1 MIIIKKPESVINGEV
16 CRYPA
21 GFNPCYFQVAKQ
33 DFQIASAESYT
44 YGENDIV
51 QLNLPEPVPVGDDFQ
66 MWANEIYVRV
76 GSGYNVLI
84 EGIYDNFPLLDGSNE
99 NVIAL
104 RLTNLAWS
112 EIYSGI
118 NDGYANMRQ
127 REKTEVVVTGAV
139 LVGSV
144 VNTFTPRRF
153 SFDAYGNCNVYINS
167 IVQDYFSKQLKV
179 EDGYCVGQTVK
190 IALNLKDDQDNEIN
204 IGFNEEFNIV
214 KAVRQLGQ
222 DKRLHEYMIQ
232 PVMTHTLTFHVT
244 DAITTTDIE
253 GAEIT
258 IWETGQPFAVTATTN
273 SDGLAEITLVQGY
286 YEYQV
291 YKEGYNI
298 VSESISLNHSLI
310 IEVELQ
316 EVTEAFRTYD
326 GTNLRE
332 YEAGKLRIYQSD

>member
-1 MIIIKKPESVINGEV
+1 MIIIKKPESVINGEL

-21 GFNPCYFQVAKQ
+21 GYNPCYFQVAKQ

-51 QLNLPEPVPVGDDFQ
+51 QLNLPEPVPVGEDFQ
-66 MWANEIYVRV
+66 MWANEIYVRAV
-76 GSGYNVLI
+76 SGYNVYI
-84 EGIYDNFPLLDGSNE
+84 EGIYDNFPLLDGSDE

-112 EIYSGI
+112 DIYSGI

-139 LVGSV
+139 QVGGV

-153 SFDAYGNCNVYINS
+153 SFDAYGNCNVYVNA

-190 IALNLKDDQDNEIN
+190 LALNLKDDQENEIN
-204 IGFNEEFNIV
+204 IGFDEEFNIV

-232 PVMTHTLTFHVT
+232 PVTTHTLTFHVT
-244 DAITTTDIE
+244 DASTTNDIE

-258 IWETGQPFAVTATTN
+258 IWETGQTITTN

-286 YEYQV
+286 YEYEV
-291 YKEGYNI
+291 YKEGYNL
-298 VSESISLNHSLI
+298 VSETISINHSQI

-316 EVTEAFRTYD
+316 EATEGFRTYD

-332 YEAGKLRIYQSD
+332 YEAGKLRIYQSE